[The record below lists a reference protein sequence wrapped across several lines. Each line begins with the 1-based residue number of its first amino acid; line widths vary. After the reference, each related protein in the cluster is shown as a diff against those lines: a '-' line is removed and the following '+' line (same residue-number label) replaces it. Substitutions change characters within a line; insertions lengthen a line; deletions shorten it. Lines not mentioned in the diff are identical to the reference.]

1 MADLSCLKHGDIHP
15 ELTRYR
21 RGMDFSV
28 SSTKSQGGWN
38 RRQEPFDLN
47 VSVEFCVGSSL
58 PFHIEAWWNSYELF
72 ATRQR
77 SNRGHAIPS
86 YPLANLL

>member
-28 SSTKSQGGWN
+28 SSTKSKGGWN

-47 VSVEFCVGSSL
+47 VSVEFLCWLFLAVPHRSL
-58 PFHIEAWWNSYELF
+58 VEFM
-72 ATRQR
+72 
-77 SNRGHAIPS
+77 
-86 YPLANLL
+86 